1 MAQQVGST
9 SGTAPAV
16 CETEDLETEDLET
29 EDLETE
35 VAPGGN
41 PG

>member
-29 EDLETE
+29 E